1 MNTELLT
8 LDMFSDK
15 VGQAFMLEQ
24 PDAPA
29 IELTLTEVTALRNYA
44 NAPRAPFSLIFT
56 TQGVGVMPQ
65 MMYELRHATLG
76 PQSFFLVPIGKK
88 DDVVSYQ
95 AIFN

>member
-8 LDMFSDK
+8 IDMFNDK
-15 VGQAFMLEQ
+15 VGQTFALEQ

-29 IELTLTEVTALRNYA
+29 ITMTLTEVTALRNYA

-56 TQGVGVMPQ
+56 TQAVGVLPQ
-65 MMYELRHATLG
+65 RMYDLRHAALG
-76 PQSFFLVPIGKK
+76 LQSFFLVPIGKK
-88 DDVVSYQ
+88 GETLTYQ